1 MMRSRLLALSLL
13 CLSLVSNK
21 ARAEGDTNVQAQPN
35 AIGNSSI
42 INQNMNVNNGMT
54 GKLQFGNLVCSQ
66 PTMAFTPFY
75 TGNDAE
81 NPSSETYSI
90 NEGWGFQMSFM
101 IPLGTNNDTCSE
113 LAKVKLDLAI
123 EELDKQV
130 HDKQLVRVLKCSQ
143 LHASGFMINPNSK
156 FAYICNDVINI
167 RSYVK
172 ANPSLFENPSLP
184 SSAVSYTHLTLPTNR
199 EV

>member
-1 MMRSRLLALSLL
+1 MIRLRLLALSLL

-21 ARAEGDTNVQAQPN
+21 ARAEGDTDVIAQPN

-81 NPSSETYSI
+81 NPASETYSI

-101 IPLGTNNDTCSE
+101 VPLGSNNKTCSE
-113 LAKVKLDLAI
+113 LAKVKLDLAK
-123 EELDKQV
+123 EELDKQE
-130 HDKQLVRVLKCSQ
+130 HDKHLVRILKCGQ
-143 LHASGFMINPNSK
+143 LHASGYMINPASK
-156 FAYICNDVINI
+156 FAYICSDVINI

-172 ANPSLFENPSLP
+172 ANSNLFSD
-184 SSAVSYTHLTLPTNR
+184 
-199 EV
+199 

>member
-1 MMRSRLLALSLL
+1 MRSRLLALSLL

-54 GKLQFGNLVCSQ
+54 GKLQFGNLICSQ

-81 NPSSETYSI
+81 NPNSETYSI

-101 IPLGTNNDTCSE
+101 IPLGSNNETCSE
-113 LAKVKLDLAI
+113 LAEVKLKLAI
-123 EELDKQV
+123 EELDKQE

-143 LHASGFMINPNSK
+143 LHASGYMINPESK

-167 RSYVK
+167 RTYVK
-172 ANPSLFENPSLP
+172 ANSEKFK
-184 SSAVSYTHLTLPTNR
+184 
-199 EV
+199 

>member
-1 MMRSRLLALSLL
+1 MRFQPLALSLL
-13 CLSLVSNK
+13 FLSLVSNQVK
-21 ARAEGDTNVQAQPN
+21 AEGDTNVQAQPN

-42 INQNMNVNNGMT
+42 INQNMNINNGMT
-54 GKLQFGNLVCSQ
+54 GKQQFGNLVCSQ
-66 PTMAFTPFY
+66 PTVAFTPFY

-101 IPLGTNNDTCSE
+101 IPLGTNNNTCSE
-113 LAKVKLDLAI
+113 LAKIKLDQAI

-130 HDKQLVRVLKCSQ
+130 HDKQLVRVLKCGQ
-143 LHASGFMINPNSK
+143 LHASGYMINPKSK
-156 FAYICNDVINI
+156 FAYICSDVINI

-172 ANPSLFENPSLP
+172 ANPSLFENP
-184 SSAVSYTHLTLPTNR
+184 
-199 EV
+199 

>member
-1 MMRSRLLALSLL
+1 MIRLRLQALLLACL
-13 CLSLVSNK
+13 CLASNK
-21 ARAEGDTNVQAQPN
+21 VKAEGDTDVVAQPN

-54 GKLQFGNLVCSQ
+54 GKLQFGNVICSQ

-81 NPSSETYSI
+81 NPNSETYSI

-101 IPLGTNNDTCSE
+101 VPLGSNNDTCSE
-113 LAKVKLDLAI
+113 LAEVKLKLAK
-123 EELDKQV
+123 EELNKQV

-143 LHASGFMINPNSK
+143 LHASGYMINPKSE

-167 RSYVK
+167 RTYVK
-172 ANPSLFENPSLP
+172 ANAEKFK
-184 SSAVSYTHLTLPTNR
+184 
-199 EV
+199 

>member
-1 MMRSRLLALSLL
+1 MIRLRLQALLLACL
-13 CLSLVSNK
+13 CLASNK
-21 ARAEGDTNVQAQPN
+21 VKAEGDTDVVAQPN

-54 GKLQFGNLVCSQ
+54 GKLQFGNVICSQ

-81 NPSSETYSI
+81 NTESETYSI

-101 IPLGTNNDTCSE
+101 IPLGTNNETCSE
-113 LAKVKLDLAI
+113 LAKVKLDLAK

-130 HDKQLVRVLKCSQ
+130 HDKQLVRILKCGQ
-143 LHASGFMINPNSK
+143 LHASGYMINPASK

-172 ANPSLFENPSLP
+172 ANAEKFK
-184 SSAVSYTHLTLPTNR
+184 
-199 EV
+199 

>member
-1 MMRSRLLALSLL
+1 MRLRLLALSLL
-13 CLSLVSNK
+13 CLSLVSK
-21 ARAEGDTNVQAQPN
+21 AKAEGDTNVQAQPN
-35 AIGNSSI
+35 AIGNSSN

-101 IPLGTNNDTCSE
+101 VPLGSNNETCSE

-123 EELDKQV
+123 EQLDKQV

-143 LHASGFMINPNSK
+143 LHASGYMINPKSK

-172 ANPSLFENPSLP
+172 ANSSLFENPSLP
-184 SSAVSYTHLTLPTNR
+184 SSKP
-199 EV
+199 

>member
-1 MMRSRLLALSLL
+1 MIRLQPQALLLACL
-13 CLSLVSNK
+13 CLVSSSVK
-21 ARAEGDTNVQAQPN
+21 AETDVIAQPN

-54 GKLQFGNLVCSQ
+54 GKLQFGNLICSQ

-101 IPLGTNNDTCSE
+101 IPLGSNNETCSE
-113 LAKVKLDLAI
+113 LAEVKLKLAI

-143 LHASGFMINPNSK
+143 LHASGYMINPESK

-172 ANPSLFENPSLP
+172 ANSEKFK
-184 SSAVSYTHLTLPTNR
+184 
-199 EV
+199 

>member
-1 MMRSRLLALSLL
+1 MRSRLLALSLL

-101 IPLGTNNDTCSE
+101 VPLGTNNETCSE
-113 LAKVKLDLAI
+113 LARVKLDLAI

-143 LHASGFMINPNSK
+143 LHASGYMINPKYK

-172 ANPSLFENPSLP
+172 ANPDKFK
-184 SSAVSYTHLTLPTNR
+184 
-199 EV
+199 

>member
-1 MMRSRLLALSLL
+1 MTRSTLLALSLL
-13 CLSLVSNK
+13 CLSSVSNLAK
-21 ARAEGDTNVQAQPN
+21 AEGDTNVQAQPN

-54 GKLQFGNLVCSQ
+54 GKQQFGNLVCSQ

-81 NPSSETYSI
+81 NTESETYSI

-101 IPLGTNNDTCSE
+101 IPLGTNNETCSE
-113 LAKVKLDLAI
+113 LAKVKLDLAK

-130 HDKQLVRVLKCSQ
+130 HDKQLVRILKCGQ
-143 LHASGFMINPNSK
+143 LHASGYMINPASK

-172 ANPSLFENPSLP
+172 ANAEKFK
-184 SSAVSYTHLTLPTNR
+184 
-199 EV
+199 

>member
-1 MMRSRLLALSLL
+1 MIRLRLQALLLACL
-13 CLSLVSNK
+13 CLVSNSAK
-21 ARAEGDTNVQAQPN
+21 AEGDTNVQAQPN
-35 AIGNSSI
+35 AVGNSSI

-81 NPSSETYSI
+81 NPASETYSI

-101 IPLGTNNDTCSE
+101 IPLGDNQTCNE
-113 LAKVKLDLAI
+113 LSKVKLDLAK
-123 EELDKQV
+123 EELNKQE

-143 LHASGFMINPNSK
+143 LHASGYMINPKSK

-172 ANPSLFENPSLP
+172 ANSDLF
-184 SSAVSYTHLTLPTNR
+184 SSN
-199 EV
+199 

>member
-21 ARAEGDTNVQAQPN
+21 VRAEGDTNVQAQPN

-54 GKLQFGNLVCSQ
+54 GKLQFGNVICSQ

-81 NPSSETYSI
+81 NTESETYSI

-101 IPLGTNNDTCSE
+101 IPLGTNNETCSE
-113 LAKVKLDLAI
+113 LAKVKLDLAK

-143 LHASGFMINPNSK
+143 LHASGYMINPASK
-156 FAYICNDVINI
+156 YAYICNDVINI

-172 ANPSLFENPSLP
+172 ANSEKFK
-184 SSAVSYTHLTLPTNR
+184 
-199 EV
+199 

>member
-1 MMRSRLLALSLL
+1 MRLQPQALLLACL
-13 CLSLVSNK
+13 CLVSNQVK
-21 ARAEGDTNVQAQPN
+21 AEGDTNVQAQPN

-81 NPSSETYSI
+81 NTESETYSI

-101 IPLGTNNDTCSE
+101 IPLGSNNETCSE
-113 LAKVKLDLAI
+113 LAEVKLKLAI

-130 HDKQLVRVLKCSQ
+130 HDKQLARVLKCSQ
-143 LHASGFMINPNSK
+143 LHAAGYMINPVSK
-156 FAYICNDVINI
+156 YAYICNDVINI

-172 ANPSLFENPSLP
+172 ANPEKFK
-184 SSAVSYTHLTLPTNR
+184 
-199 EV
+199 